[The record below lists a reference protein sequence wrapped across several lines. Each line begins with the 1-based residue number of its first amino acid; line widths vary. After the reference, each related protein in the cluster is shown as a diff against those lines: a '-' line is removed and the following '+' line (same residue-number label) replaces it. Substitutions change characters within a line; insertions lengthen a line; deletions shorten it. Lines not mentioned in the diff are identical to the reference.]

1 VTRDQDEFRTAYVE
15 LFPLAYRVAY
25 RFTGHR
31 DDAEDAAQEAL
42 ARAFQRWGRLR
53 GRSWIAGWVLTTT
66 LNILRRRRPPAPSE
80 NDGTAPPEADVDSS
94 MDLWTAIRRLP
105 KRQAQA
111 VVLYYLADLPLR
123 DVAVVMGCREGTAK
137 AHLDRARK
145 HLAASIE
152 PPTQITRRD
161 DDAG

>member
-1 VTRDQDEFRTAYVE
+1 VGIDHHLE
-15 LFPLAYRVAY
+15 
-25 RFTGHR
+25 H
-31 DDAEDAAQEAL
+31 
-42 ARAFQRWGRLR
+42 
-53 GRSWIAGWVLTTT
+53 
-66 LNILRRRRPPAPSE
+66 PSE
-80 NDGTAPPEADVDSS
+80 EATSSPERERRNRSAEADVDSS